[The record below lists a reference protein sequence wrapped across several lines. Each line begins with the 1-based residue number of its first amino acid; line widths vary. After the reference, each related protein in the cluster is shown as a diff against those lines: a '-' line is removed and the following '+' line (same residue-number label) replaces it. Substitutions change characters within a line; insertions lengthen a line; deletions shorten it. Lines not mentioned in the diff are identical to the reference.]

1 VQSLRPKRKR
11 SKRRRLQR
19 NRSCQ
24 DTKIYLD
31 LSKVTVKLGT
41 SENVTIISD
50 NWKIMVCEATGKKEA
65 TSQNLLPICLEP

>member
-24 DTKIYLD
+24 DTKLYLD
-31 LSKVTVKLGT
+31 LSKMTAKLGT

-50 NWKIMVCEATGKKEA
+50 NWKIIVCEATGKKEA
-65 TSQNLLPICLEP
+65 TSQNRLPIFLEP